1 MPTIYIEGRP
11 YETREGQNLLHVCL
25 SLGFNIPYFCWHPA
39 MGSVGACRLC
49 AVKLFKDEKD
59 QTGKIVMAC
68 LTPAADGTRI
78 SIQDPEVMRFRAR
91 MIELLMTNHPH
102 DCPVCDEGGECHLQD
117 MTTMTG
123 HIQRRFRFKKRTYR
137 NQHLGP
143 FIRHEMNRCIH
154 CYRCV
159 RFYQEYAGGTD
170 LAAFGAH
177 NHVYFGRQADG
188 PLESEFSGNLVEVC
202 PTGVFTDKTSARHFT
217 RKWDL
222 QTAPSICVHCGL
234 GCNTLPAER
243 GGELRRIRNR
253 YNADVNGYFICD
265 RGRYGYPFVNHP
277 RRIRRPLLK
286 SMPDNAVNVA
296 AEPVSK
302 DSLLKR
308 LADLL
313 DAGTAVIGI
322 GSPRASLEANFAL
335 RTLVGPQN
343 FYLGMSAQDY
353 ELVGLAIDMHRNG
366 PARSPSLRD
375 LELADAMLILGEDI
389 TNTAPM
395 LALSL
400 RHWLRRRQTAEEI
413 RLGIPYWNDAAI
425 GEIVHEE
432 PSPLYVATTHATKL
446 DAVAAAAVRA
456 APDQVT
462 QLGFAVAHALSPSV
476 PPATDLTA
484 ELRPLAEEIADKLR
498 RAKRPIILSGTSPG
512 SAAVMQAAANVAWA
526 LCAGGKPS
534 ELCLV
539 VPECNS
545 LGLRLMGGR
554 TLSEAFE
561 AVKNGRNATA
571 IVLENDLYRRA
582 PSAIVDRFLNDCR
595 HLIVLDHLPN
605 ATALQAEA
613 LLPAATFAESSG
625 TLVNNEGRLQRF
637 YQVFEPGGG
646 IQPSW
651 VWLRDMLARSRRP
664 EGEKWQH
671 LADVLAAMAEALP
684 VFTTVPRIAPPAG
697 FRMAGMKIPRQS
709 FRSSGRTAI
718 AANVSIHEPKPPTD
732 HQTPLCFSMEGF
744 EGQPPSS
751 LITHYWAPG
760 WNSVQAL
767 NRFQAEVGG
776 PLRGGDPGRRLFEFQ
791 ICEEIPYF
799 TQVPA
804 RFELPEGQWLVVA
817 VHHIFG
823 SDELSLPAAGIAQRA
838 PDPYLGLNDRD
849 MAQLGLEQGALI
861 GFMRHAA
868 AYQLPVRR
876 MPSLPHGIAGLPVGL
891 PATLGLQPPFR
902 VQLSP
907 GRKDPAG

>member
-11 YETREGQNLLHVCL
+11 YEIKEGQNLLHVCL
-25 SLGFNIPYFCWHPA
+25 SLGFNIPYFCFHPA

-49 AVKLFKDEKD
+49 AVKLFKDEND
-59 QTGKIVMAC
+59 HTGRIVMSC

-78 SIQDPEVMRFRAR
+78 SIEDPEVRRFRAR

-117 MTTMTG
+117 MTKMTG

-137 NQHLGP
+137 NQDLGP

-159 RFYQEYAGGTD
+159 RFYKEYAGGLD

-202 PTGVFTDKTSARHFT
+202 PTGVFTDKTSTQHYT

-234 GCNTLPAER
+234 GCNTFPAER
-243 GGELRRIRNR
+243 YGELRRIRNR
-253 YNADVNGYFICD
+253 YNADVNGYFLCD
-265 RGRYGYPFVNHP
+265 RGRFGYPFVNHP
-277 RRIRRPLLK
+277 RRIRRPARKCL
-286 SMPDNAVNVA
+286 SGNAVKV
-296 AEPVSK
+296 EGTPVSRDGIMK
-302 DSLLKR
+302 Y
-308 LADLL
+308 LADVLKP
-313 DAGTAVIGI
+313 GTAVIGI

-343 FYLGMSAQDY
+343 FYLGMSDQDY
-353 ELVGLAIDMHRNG
+353 ELVGLAIDIHRNG

-400 RHWLRRRQTAEEI
+400 RHWLRRRPTAEEI
-413 RLGIPYWNDAAI
+413 RLGIPVWNDAAI

-446 DAVAAAAVRA
+446 DAVAAGAVRA
-456 APDQVT
+456 APDQLA
-462 QLGFAVAHALSPSV
+462 QFGFAVAHALSAQI
-476 PPATDLTA
+476 PAVADLTA
-484 ELRPLAEEIADKLR
+484 ELHPLAKEIADKLR
-498 RAKRPIILSGTSPG
+498 RAKRPIILSGTSLG
-512 SAAVMQAAANVAWA
+512 SAAVMQAAVNVAWA

-554 TLSEAFE
+554 PLSEAYE
-561 AVKNGRNATA
+561 AVKHGGTDTV
-571 IVLENDLYRRA
+571 IVLENDLYHRA
-582 PSAIVDRFLNDCR
+582 PSAVTDRFLQDCR
-595 HLIVLDHLPN
+595 HLIVLDHLMN
-605 ATALQAEA
+605 ATAARAEA
-613 LLPAATFAESSG
+613 VLPAAAFAESSG

-637 YQVFEPGGG
+637 YQVFVPRGE

-651 VWLRDMLARSRRP
+651 VWLRDMLTLNRRP
-664 EGEKWQH
+664 EGAKWQH
-671 LADVLAAMAEALP
+671 IEDILAAMAEELP
-684 VFTTVPRIAPPAG
+684 VFTIAPRITPPPEFRIAG
-697 FRMAGMKIPRQS
+697 LKIPRQP
-709 FRSSGRTAI
+709 FRYSGRTAI
-718 AANVSIHEPKPPTD
+718 EADLSIHESQPPAD
-732 HQTPLCFSMEGF
+732 DQSPLCFSMEGF
-744 EGQPPSS
+744 EGQPPPS
-751 LITHYWAPG
+751 LITNYWSPG

-767 NRFQAEVGG
+767 NRFQEEVGG
-776 PLRGGDPGRRLFEFQ
+776 PLRGSDPGRRLFEFQ
-791 ICEEIPYF
+791 VCEVIPYF
-799 TQVPA
+799 TNVPA
-804 RFELPEGQWLVVA
+804 RYELPEGQWRVVA

-823 SDELSLPAAGIAQRA
+823 SDELSLLAPGIAQRT
-838 PDPYLGLNDRD
+838 PKPYLGLNDRD
-849 MAQLGLEQGALI
+849 MAQLGLQEGGI
-861 GFMRHAA
+861 VRFVRHDAIHR
-868 AYQLPVRR
+868 LPVRC
-876 MPSLPHGIAGLPVGL
+876 MPSLPDKIAGLPVGL
-891 PATLGLQPPFR
+891 PATLGLCPPFR
-902 VQLSP
+902 VQLLS
-907 GRKDPAG
+907 DSNAAA

>member
-11 YETREGQNLLHVCL
+11 YEIQAGQNLLHVCL

-202 PTGVFTDKTSARHFT
+202 PTGVFTDKTASRHFT

-286 SMPDNAVNVA
+286 SPPDNALKVA

-335 RTLVGPQN
+335 RTLVGPPN

-353 ELVGLAIDMHRNG
+353 ELVDLAIDMHRNG

-400 RHWLRRRQTAEEI
+400 RHWLRRRPTAEEI
-413 RLGIPYWNDAAI
+413 RLGIPVWNDAAI

-462 QLGFAVAHALSPSV
+462 QLGFAVAHALSP
-476 PPATDLTA
+476 
-484 ELRPLAEEIADKLR
+484 ER
-498 RAKRPIILSGTSPG
+498 SP
-512 SAAVMQAAANVAWA
+512 
-526 LCAGGKPS
+526 
-534 ELCLV
+534 
-539 VPECNS
+539 
-545 LGLRLMGGR
+545 
-554 TLSEAFE
+554 
-561 AVKNGRNATA
+561 
-571 IVLENDLYRRA
+571 
-582 PSAIVDRFLNDCR
+582 
-595 HLIVLDHLPN
+595 
-605 ATALQAEA
+605 
-613 LLPAATFAESSG
+613 
-625 TLVNNEGRLQRF
+625 
-637 YQVFEPGGG
+637 
-646 IQPSW
+646 
-651 VWLRDMLARSRRP
+651 RSR
-664 EGEKWQH
+664 
-671 LADVLAAMAEALP
+671 
-684 VFTTVPRIAPPAG
+684 
-697 FRMAGMKIPRQS
+697 
-709 FRSSGRTAI
+709 
-718 AANVSIHEPKPPTD
+718 
-732 HQTPLCFSMEGF
+732 
-744 EGQPPSS
+744 
-751 LITHYWAPG
+751 
-760 WNSVQAL
+760 
-767 NRFQAEVGG
+767 
-776 PLRGGDPGRRLFEFQ
+776 
-791 ICEEIPYF
+791 
-799 TQVPA
+799 
-804 RFELPEGQWLVVA
+804 
-817 VHHIFG
+817 
-823 SDELSLPAAGIAQRA
+823 
-838 PDPYLGLNDRD
+838 PDR
-849 MAQLGLEQGALI
+849 
-861 GFMRHAA
+861 
-868 AYQLPVRR
+868 
-876 MPSLPHGIAGLPVGL
+876 
-891 PATLGLQPPFR
+891 
-902 VQLSP
+902 
-907 GRKDPAG
+907 